1 MRHAASEIKETMKET
16 LAKQDIKLEWEDRRL
31 SGNSSSSPPITR
43 MNEDQ
48 TTGSPQSVITT
59 RRYTRTITATG
70 HITETL
76 ATNHGPDSPESNSN
90 NNVVQQVHQ
99 QIHVK
104 DESSDRQRYH
114 HQEEMQQH
122 RPEHVPISPHG
133 SPNHQQQQVADQHQ
147 QQQQQP
153 PVIFTISNGPE
164 LQVEPAENTEARKE
178 PPRYETTIPER
189 SESERIYLF
198 PKESEVRRESGGHVI
213 ALQVQEHRNR
223 QHHQH
228 AAHHRISPAHHN
240 NDSGR
245 YQNSP
250 INPPNDDYDSSV
262 MVTQSGPGGHLT
274 ASVTYSPPI
283 ELRTSQ
289 HQQLIGTY
297 TETGANGTVKYNGET
312 SVPTDSIKVSS
323 TYTTLETA
331 AIPASQS
338 VAYNQYLVTA
348 DAFQQPS
355 SYGYTKP
362 TELYF
367 LPTANPP
374 GVRGSEVEPPAYI
387 KSDPTLTS
395 SSLLG
400 TRTVALQYQQPG
412 SPNSQMDLYST
423 GATVTYQYPK
433 SVNEHYWTS
442 DGHSPPPGMECGQ
455 GYPGVTI
462 SPSDAASVTTGA
474 YSGGSYIT
482 SGLNGPTSP
491 WGLPLPS
498 PIDPS
503 FDESNMG
510 TELKECVNC
519 GVMGTPLWRRDG
531 TGNYLCN
538 ACGLYNKTN
547 GVNRPPIR
555 CAKPKQNVTPGGGRR
570 PGVRCA
576 NCGTNNTTLWRRNNN
591 GEPVCNACG
600 LYYKLHNVNRPMSMK
615 KDGIQTRK
623 RKPKNHANMNSGLSG
638 PSGVQ
643 KTEIKSSLL
652 VDSKLQLNLF
662 ANGGKGGGDLDHYP
676 SVSTLTTSHL
686 GNAHSPLALPSA
698 AVLNRQTTLTVPPLE
713 PMSRTSTDLTS
724 VITSTTAALHTDRP

>member
-31 SGNSSSSPPITR
+31 SGNSSSPPVTR
-43 MNEDQ
+43 MTDDQ
-48 TTGSPQSVITT
+48 TTESPQSVITT

-76 ATNHGPDSPESNSN
+76 TNHTPDSPESSNSN
-90 NNVVQQVHQ
+90 NVQQVIQHQ

-104 DESSDRQRYH
+104 DENSDHRQRYH
-114 HQEEMQQH
+114 QEEIQH

-133 SPNHQQQQVADQHQ
+133 SPNQQQVTDQH
-147 QQQQQP
+147 QP
-153 PVIFTISNGPE
+153 PVIFTISGGTE
-164 LQVEPAENTEARKE
+164 LQVEPAETSEPRKE

-189 SESERIYLF
+189 NESERIYLF
-198 PKESEVRRESGGHVI
+198 PKDAEIRREGGHVI
-213 ALQVQEHRNR
+213 ALQVQEHRR
-223 QHHQH
+223 QHNQQ
-228 AAHHRISPAHHN
+228 HHRISPHHN
-240 NDSGR
+240 SER

-250 INPPNDDYDSSV
+250 MNATNDDYEATV
-262 MVTQSGPGGHLT
+262 MVTQSGGPGGHLT

-283 ELRTSQ
+283 ELRTNQ
-289 HQQLIGTY
+289 HHHHHHQQQQQQQLIGTY

-312 SVPTDSIKVSS
+312 TVPADSIKVSS

-331 AIPASQS
+331 ALPASQS

-348 DAFQQPS
+348 DAFQQPAG
-355 SYGYTKP
+355 YGYPKP
-362 TELYF
+362 GELFF
-367 LPTANPP
+367 LPTTNPP
-374 GVRGSEVEPPAYI
+374 GVRVSEVDPPAYI

-395 SSLLG
+395 SSLLS
-400 TRTVALQYQQPG
+400 TRAVALQYQQPG

-433 SVNEHYWTS
+433 SVNEHYWPS
-442 DGHSPPPGMECGQ
+442 GGGHSPPSGIECGQ

-462 SPSDAASVTTGA
+462 SPSDAATVTTGT
-474 YSGGSYIT
+474 YSGGSYIS
-482 SGLNGPTSP
+482 SGLNGPPSP

-498 PIDPS
+498 PIDPA
-503 FDESNMG
+503 FDESNIG
-510 TELKECVNC
+510 SELKECVNC

-555 CAKPKQNVTPGGGRR
+555 CAKPKQNVAPGGGRR

-652 VDSKLQLNLF
+652 GESSCSTSR
-662 ANGGKGGGDLDHYP
+662 AN
-676 SVSTLTTSHL
+676 V
-686 GNAHSPLALPSA
+686 
-698 AVLNRQTTLTVPPLE
+698 
-713 PMSRTSTDLTS
+713 
-724 VITSTTAALHTDRP
+724 